1 MIRYLEK
8 AMKFECKSQEMR
20 CLLYSGVGAGEEA
33 GATLAAGKW
42 VVGSPGSL
50 LLASVSSER

>member
-1 MIRYLEK
+1 
-8 AMKFECKSQEMR
+8 MKFECKSQEMR